1 MAGGAFWAMMRRIV
15 VIAGCIDAA
24 WILIYAWIGSPVLA
38 ALNIVSV
45 GLYATAYL
53 LIGRRHNV
61 AGVALVW
68 FEVLAHAAIGSLLI
82 GWESGFHYFL
92 LLFIPSIVI
101 GSARRVGVTLVLVL
115 LLFYLGLDAVC
126 AALGPLTPLPSYGLR
141 IAKWLNIGLI
151 FGMFYSMT
159 AYYRSTVLR
168 AERRLL
174 EQATTDPL
182 TGLANRSCFQA
193 RAESEI
199 ARSARSKE
207 PLALILADVDF
218 FKRINDEAGH
228 DAGDKV
234 LVHLSSVMKENL
246 REPDVLARWG
256 GEEFLALLPNTD
268 MARAAVVA
276 ERIRAAI
283 AAASVECRDK
293 PIGIT
298 MSFGVA
304 QIQGPQDLQA
314 ATTRA
319 DRALYLSKENGRN
332 RVSCG

>member
-45 GLYATAYL
+45 GIYTTSYV
-53 LIGRRHNV
+53 LIRRRRNV

-101 GSARRVGVTLVLVL
+101 GSARRVGVALVLVL
-115 LLFYLGLDAVC
+115 LLFYLGLDAMC
-126 AALGPLTPLPSYGLR
+126 AALGPLTPLPSYALR
-141 IAKWLNIGLI
+141 IAKWLNVGLI

-159 AYYRSTVLR
+159 AFYRATVLS
-168 AERRLL
+168 AEQRLL

-182 TGLANRSCFQA
+182 TGLANRSFFQA
-193 RAESEI
+193 RAEAEI

-207 PLALILADVDF
+207 PLALMLADVDF
-218 FKRINDEAGH
+218 FKQINDQAGH

-234 LVHLSSVMKENL
+234 LVHLASLMKENL
-246 REPDVLARWG
+246 RDMDVLARWG

-268 MARAAVVA
+268 MAQAAAVA

-283 AAASVECRDK
+283 AAASVEHGNK

-298 MSFGVA
+298 MSFGIA
-304 QIQGPQDLQA
+304 QVHGAQDLQA

-319 DRALYLSKENGRN
+319 DRALYKSKQNGRN
-332 RVSCG
+332 QVSCA